1 MAGTKEIKRRIKSVK
16 NTKKITKAM
25 ELVAASKMKRAVAST
40 LSSRLYAQYS
50 WEILKSISQNSEQI
64 SHPFFIGYDQEKI
77 LFVLITSNRGLCGGY
92 NSQVLKKTILK
103 LKELNSLGS
112 DEIDVVTI
120 GKKGGIGMRRI
131 GQNVIASFDNLPE
144 HIDLMDTVPISR
156 YIVDQYKTGNYKK
169 VYVAYTDFISALN
182 QKPSIKQ
189 LLPISKKDLL
199 EAIESIGEDKIQK
212 DSDSNEKPDYLFEG
226 NQELLIDA
234 LGEKISRMQ
243 IYQMLLESNA
253 SEQSSRMV
261 AMKNA
266 SEAAG
271 EMIDDLT
278 LVFNKARQ
286 ANITQEISEISAGMS
301 SMVAKSDI
309 VLNNLEELIDKEHG
323 IIRPKIY
330 TANKI
335 PQEIIKEIEQE
346 LKNKYKAEEVIIT
359 EIEDPNILGGIKIQ
373 IANEI
378 IDLSLQKRVAQLKKH
393 LLN

>member
-25 ELVAASKMKRAVAST
+25 ELVAASKMKRAVSST
-40 LSSRLYAQYS
+40 LASRMYAEYS

-64 SHPFFIGYDQEKI
+64 SHPFFIERDLGKT

-92 NSQVLKKTILK
+92 NSQVLKKSILK
-103 LKELNSLGS
+103 LKEFSNQ
-112 DEIDVVTI
+112 EIDIVTI
-120 GKKGGIGMRRI
+120 GKKGSVAMKRT
-131 GQNVIASFDNLPE
+131 GQNIVATFEELPE
-144 HIDLMDTVPISR
+144 QIELSDVIPISK
-156 YIVDQYKTGNYKK
+156 YIVDEYKTDKYKK

-182 QKPSIKQ
+182 QKPNIKQ
-189 LLPISKKDLL
+189 ILPISKNEL
-199 EAIESIGEDKIQK
+199 EDVINSIGNTDIEIKTETK
-212 DSDSNEKPDYLFEG
+212 TAYLFEG
-226 NQELLIDA
+226 NQDLLINS

-286 ANITQEISEISAGMS
+286 ANITQEISEISSGMAS
-301 SMVAKSDI
+301 VS
-309 VLNNLEELIDKEHG
+309 G
-323 IIRPKIY
+323 
-330 TANKI
+330 
-335 PQEIIKEIEQE
+335 
-346 LKNKYKAEEVIIT
+346 
-359 EIEDPNILGGIKIQ
+359 
-373 IANEI
+373 
-378 IDLSLQKRVAQLKKH
+378 
-393 LLN
+393 